1 MLSHEEIKMDH
12 DSVKKEIDQRKKE
25 IKSLFLQGTADQDKT
40 IIALRQEIEEIREN
54 CMHEYENGKC
64 IWCGKVED

>member
-1 MLSHEEIKMDH
+1 MLPHEEIKKNH
-12 DSVKKEIDQRKKE
+12 DLVKKEIDQRKKE